1 MLILFAFALLILAV
15 AVGMLFAMCAEL
27 ASRSGGVASAEAE
40 PVRYVRPLGRSSVY
54 LRDSAAWPTELA
66 GPRANDD
73 FLLVVLST
81 SCATCNTIGEQLSNQ
96 DWAERSEGRLGVVVS
111 TADRE
116 IAEEFIAKYRLNR
129 LPCYLDVHGDWSAAA
144 LGLSVSPAGLIF
156 HHGDLDETYVFNH
169 IEPLWTTFTE
179 ASEWKEQPHHDESL
193 LTASPAEASSAPS
206 GQVV

>member
-1 MLILFAFALLILAV
+1 VLIFFAFALLILAV
-15 AVGMLFAMCAEL
+15 AVGLLYAMCAEL
-27 ASRSGGVASAEAE
+27 ASRTGGVSGAETE

-54 LRDSAAWPTELA
+54 LRDSAAWPTALA
-66 GPRANDD
+66 GLRSNRD

-96 DWAERSEGRLGVVVS
+96 DWAERAEGRLGVVVS
-111 TADRE
+111 TADQE

-179 ASEWKEQPHHDESL
+179 ASEWKEHPHDESL
-193 LTASPAEASSAPS
+193 LAGSAAEASSAPS